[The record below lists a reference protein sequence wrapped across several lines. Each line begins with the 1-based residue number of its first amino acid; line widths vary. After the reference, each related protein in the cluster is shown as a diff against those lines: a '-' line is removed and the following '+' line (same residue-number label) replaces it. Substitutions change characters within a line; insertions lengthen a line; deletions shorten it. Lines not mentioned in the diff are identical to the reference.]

1 MSHPDFCAGTAQSPI
16 DLDSTKVMVMSP
28 GEVMMVGYNVA
39 QPAYIGNN
47 GHTLGFGFRSGVTP
61 YIHGG
66 RLPKGD
72 RLDFTIFNL
81 NSPLR
86 FDFLQMHWHW
96 GSNSSQGSEHT
107 LDGAEFP
114 IEIHLVHVNSK
125 YDLATALTQSDGLA
139 VLGVFYEISA
149 EDNPALEQ
157 ILAVVDDVAMQQ
169 RMARRKGARATT
181 TEADLPMSFMLK
193 DVMPAD
199 TTDYYYYQGGLT
211 TPTCNEV
218 VLWTNFM
225 SKATISEAQLAKFR
239 MLTSS
244 DGKTLNNNYRPPQPL
259 GDRTIYATKVTCHL
273 LSDTCWNP
281 IQIHIPKELATGCP
295 AKVDPPDFW
304 VVD

>member
-1 MSHPDFCAGTAQSPI
+1 
-16 DLDSTKVMVMSP
+16 
-28 GEVMMVGYNVA
+28 
-39 QPAYIGNN
+39 
-47 GHTLGFGFRSGVTP
+47 
-61 YIHGG
+61 
-66 RLPKGD
+66 
-72 RLDFTIFNL
+72 
-81 NSPLR
+81 
-86 FDFLQMHWHW
+86 MHWHW
-96 GSNSSQGSEHT
+96 GSDSTQGSEHT
-107 LDGAEFP
+107 LDGAMSP

-125 YDLATALTQSDGLA
+125 YDLATALTKSDGLA

-169 RMARRKGARATT
+169 RMARRQGARATT
-181 TEADLPMSFMLK
+181 TEADLPAGFMLQ

-225 SKATISEAQLAKFR
+225 AKATISEAQLAKFR

-259 GDRTIYATKVTCHL
+259 GDRNIYATKVNWPL
-273 LSDTCWNP
+273 LSDTCLLVCWNP
-281 IQIHIPKELATGCP
+281 IQMHISKELATQLENFDGKIWQFGFKFSTEALQP
-295 AKVDPPDFW
+295 S
-304 VVD
+304 